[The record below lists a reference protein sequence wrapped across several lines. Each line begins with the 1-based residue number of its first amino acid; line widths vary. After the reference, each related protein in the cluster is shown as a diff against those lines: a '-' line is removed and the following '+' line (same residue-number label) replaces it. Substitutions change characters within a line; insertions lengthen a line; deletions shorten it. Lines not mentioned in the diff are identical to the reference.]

1 MRIPMFRGKSGL
13 LLVVLLAGLAATL
26 ASGCSKYDTL
36 ERNMQY
42 VSHDLLRKDGE
53 STWREVNEAHAA
65 WVKAG
70 SSHEKGDAAYVAYQ
84 DAYARYA
91 IVYNE
96 LWDRQHGGYSFSGH
110 LGSAVDALPP
120 PPPGLAVPPVAP
132 KAAATTPTTSGG
144 DLPGPAGRTLTD
156 PVKPAK
162 SAKPAKPVPEAGLTA
177 PVAPPTKS
185 AKANTAAVVAA
196 GPGSY
201 LVQPGDT
208 LASIAKRHGLSEKRL
223 MDANGITDPRKL
235 AAGKP
240 LTIPAP

>member
-1 MRIPMFRGKSGL
+1 MFRGKSGL
-13 LLVVLLAGLAATL
+13 LLAVLLAGLAVAV

-70 SSHEKGDAAYVAYQ
+70 SSHEKGDAAYAAYQ

-96 LWDRQHGGYSFSGH
+96 LWDRQHDGYSFSGH
-110 LGSAVDALPP
+110 LGSAADALPP
-120 PPPGLAVPPVAP
+120 PPPGMAVPPVAP
-132 KAAATTPTTSGG
+132 KAEPATPATPGG
-144 DLPGPAGRTLTD
+144 DLPGPAGRNLTD
-156 PVKPAK
+156 PAKPTKPAPEAAPAARPAK
-162 SAKPAKPVPEAGLTA
+162 SAKA
-177 PVAPPTKS
+177 S
-185 AKANTAAVVAA
+185 TAAVVAA

-201 LVQPGDT
+201 LIQPGDT

-235 AAGKP
+235 AAGKS